1 MCIILTDSCDGYTN
15 ITEPWRNRDFT
26 SSTFPSYPKDDR
38 QLLNKWWRFTG
49 FGGDR
54 VITNCI
60 SVNYGGTWRTIFI
73 PFTYPA
79 IESVTPTT
87 GTAYGYHGGC
97 HGAHISVSVA
107 LCPGGFY
114 VYKPNGHPLDQMG
127 YVTYHHDCKPNS
139 CGPLAECTPD
149 GGCIC
154 VNGYEIPPEH
164 LPTPDSFGCVDID
177 ECERTAGICGP
188 NSNCI
193 NIPGEYIC
201 ACLEGF
207 NGTDLPPGGSN
218 QCTDINECL
227 DNICGDGGECLNNPG
242 SYVCKCNEG
251 YHLVPDASP
260 ICQDIDEC
268 FNSTVCG
275 PDSVCTNTP
284 GAYTCACEPGYTPTQ
299 PDENPSETNIC
310 IDIDECVEDAT
321 VCGPN
326 SNCQNSIGSYIC
338 TCFPGYRL
346 NKPDVIASKSNPCTD
361 IDECTETPGICGKQT
376 VCTNVPGTF
385 YCSCPDGYYP
395 STGIVWEIGISF
407 CKSLQDILDEIEPA
421 KGQTKEGAFL
431 GNMDQQLKN
440 NTGVTLPEATVSN
453 CFSSSMEVS
462 GVGPR
467 ARTIRVSSEGDG
479 ETGSVILDISDL
491 LISAI
496 IPPTENQT
504 KTSVQTSTVDLSLL
518 AIGPGSD
525 DNSRASLSTKGQIM
539 EINLQAFASANNGS
553 ASAAIMTLNGMES
566 LLSHQYF
573 KTENKTE
580 MYSDV
585 FTVILPKLN
594 HTNLTEP
601 VNFTIQHKK
610 TKVPAS
616 GIVTCVYWEDKSKN
630 KEEGE
635 EDNTEM
641 SGETRSWSVKGCWVT
656 YSDENYTI
664 CSCSH
669 LSTFALIMQIG
680 EPPPESPFL
689 EWLNRICVIVGLFF
703 FGLAI
708 FTFLL
713 CSWNPKI
720 NNTARLHLC
729 LSLSLSHLLLLWNDE
744 YTEDELA
751 CTVMAGLLHFL
762 VVASFVWMLLEA
774 IQLYLLVRRLSKVQV
789 IQRDGLPRPL
799 LYLIG
804 YGVPFVIVGASA
816 LVYSDGYGATE
827 AEVCWLSTQRNFN
840 WALTGPVI
848 VILAM
853 NWILFCATMWSLRPT
868 LANMKSDVSQSKDT
882 RVIVFKILAQFVILG
897 CTWILGL
904 YQTNVF
910 FQVLFIFL
918 NSQQGTFLFIV
929 HCLLNKEV
937 REEYIRWLTGS
948 CGKDRSVDQLE
959 LCVLSARVL
968 ITSQLNLVKLP
979 STLSR
984 HEAADDTA
992 NNHTLKPNSLFI
1004 SSFVS

>member
-1 MCIILTDSCDGYTN
+1 MDCASSLFLGLLIIPVCCDFPPGSCDGYTN
-15 ITEPWRNRDFT
+15 LTDSWRNRDFT
-26 SSTFPSYPKDDR
+26 STSFPGFPKTDGH
-38 QLLNKWWRFTG
+38 LVNHWWRFTG
-49 FGGDR
+49 IGGDR
-54 VITNCI
+54 VVSNCFANI
-60 SVNYGGTWRTIFI
+60 RGVY
-73 PFTYPA
+73 
-79 IESVTPTT
+79 
-87 GTAYGYHGGC
+87 
-97 HGAHISVSVA
+97 VSVV

-114 VYKPNGHPLDQMG
+114 VHKPLSRHSVAIATG
-127 YVTYHHDCKPNS
+127 YVIYHHDCKPNS

-188 NSNCI
+188 NLTCI

-218 QCTDINECL
+218 QCT
-227 DNICGDGGECLNNPG
+227 
-242 SYVCKCNEG
+242 
-251 YHLVPDASP
+251 
-260 ICQDIDEC
+260 
-268 FNSTVCG
+268 
-275 PDSVCTNTP
+275 
-284 GAYTCACEPGYTPTQ
+284 
-299 PDENPSETNIC
+299 
-310 IDIDECVEDAT
+310 DIDECVEDAT

-440 NTGVTLPEATVSN
+440 NIGVTLPEATVSN

-479 ETGSVILDISDL
+479 ETGSMILDISDL

-641 SGETRSWSVKGCWVT
+641 SGETRSWSVEGCWVT

-789 IQRDGLPRPL
+789 IQRDGLPWPL

-904 YQTNVF
+904 YQTNLF

-937 REEYIRWLTGS
+937 REEYIRWLTSS
-948 CGKDRSVDQLE
+948 CGKDRSVKD
-959 LCVLSARVL
+959 A
-968 ITSQLNLVKLP
+968 P
-979 STLSR
+979 SVSEDL
-984 HEAADDTA
+984 D
-992 NNHTLKPNSLFI
+992 KPEEQR
-1004 SSFVS
+1004 